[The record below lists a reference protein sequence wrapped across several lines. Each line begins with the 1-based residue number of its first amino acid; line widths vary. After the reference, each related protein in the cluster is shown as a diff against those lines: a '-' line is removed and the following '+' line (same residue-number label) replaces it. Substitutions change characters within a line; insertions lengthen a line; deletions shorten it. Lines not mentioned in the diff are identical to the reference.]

1 MVCREGK
8 GWGSRFLAQGG
19 MNIYGEGAAIITPL
33 AISVHPSLPLL
44 MGVAGTGAPIPHP
57 PSPIPHPPSLSHVAS
72 PSYSLPVPLL
82 CSAGGPPST
91 KFSASLAT
99 GPGRM

>member
-8 GWGSRFLAQGG
+8 GWGSRLLAQGG
-19 MNIYGEGAAIITPL
+19 MNIYGEGAPIITPL

-44 MGVAGTGAPIPHP
+44 MGVAGTEAPIPHP
-57 PSPIPHPPSLSHVAS
+57 PSPIP
-72 PSYSLPVPLL
+72 LPRRLPLL
-82 CSAGGPPST
+82 FAPCPSALLCWRAT
-91 KFSASLAT
+91 IHQVVCFFAT